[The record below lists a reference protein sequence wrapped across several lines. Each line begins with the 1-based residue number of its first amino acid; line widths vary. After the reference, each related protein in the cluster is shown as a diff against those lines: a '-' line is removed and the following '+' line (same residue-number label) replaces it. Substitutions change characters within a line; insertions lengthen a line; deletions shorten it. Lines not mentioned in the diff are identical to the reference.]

1 MAAITNL
8 QFLGEITIASIVEYV
23 GDASFKM
30 YTRLNSHFYLL
41 LGILSYIILVYM
53 LIHILKYSNVLQMN
67 VQWDAMSIILETLLA
82 YILLGEIL
90 SEPEQF
96 IGFFLIVSGLI
107 VMNLGKSSYK

>member
-30 YTRLNSHFYLL
+30 YARLDSHFYLL
-41 LGILSYIILVYM
+41 LGIFSYIILVYM

-82 YILLGEIL
+82 YILLAEIL